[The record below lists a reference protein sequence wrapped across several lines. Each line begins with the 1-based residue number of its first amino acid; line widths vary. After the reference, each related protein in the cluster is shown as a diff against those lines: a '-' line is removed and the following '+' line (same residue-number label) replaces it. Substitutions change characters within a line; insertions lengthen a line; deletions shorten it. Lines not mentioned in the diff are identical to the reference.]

1 MNRHDFRDDG
11 DAPVDAYEV
20 VERYWPYDGPYD
32 AERTAAAAAM
42 VGRLVRYLNNA
53 TTKPDALPYA
63 PVGGSVVGSLHAA
76 VAGLEQLTRQLA
88 RFAAVQAQDPSV
100 YDDRGD
106 RPGAATALEL
116 AAALDAC
123 LPAVVELAE
132 RLARARRL
140 SYHLGNDR

>member
-1 MNRHDFRDDG
+1 MNRHDFRDD
-11 DAPVDAYEV
+11 DALVDAYEV

-32 AERTAAAAAM
+32 GELVGSAALL
-42 VGRLVRYLNNA
+42 VERLVRYLNNA
-53 TTKPDALPYA
+53 TTKPMALPYA
-63 PVGGSVVGSLHAA
+63 AVAGSVIGSVHAA

-88 RFAAVQAQDPSV
+88 RFAAAQAQDPSL

-106 RPGAATALEL
+106 RPGAQTALEL

-123 LPAVVELAE
+123 GAAVVELAD

-140 SYHLGNDR
+140 SYRLGNDR